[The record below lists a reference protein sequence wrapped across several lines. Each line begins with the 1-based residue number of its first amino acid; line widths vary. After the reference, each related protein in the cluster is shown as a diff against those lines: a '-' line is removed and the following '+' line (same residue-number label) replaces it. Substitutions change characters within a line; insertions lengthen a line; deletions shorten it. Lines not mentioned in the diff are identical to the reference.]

1 MILSALW
8 IMSIDSN
15 SRYLSAFKQCK
26 LQLRSDYEDNP
37 LYAPAAPKPFALFT
51 VKAGALLFHYQ
62 ACNYSAYRVFPIAT
76 IAGVS
81 QIAWLGINDN
91 IQRST
96 PSFHHEER
104 KSRESSTR
112 FVSSD
117 NAFFVMFMFLIFIT
131 FTAGTWR
138 DA

>member
-1 MILSALW
+1 
-8 IMSIDSN
+8 MSIDSN
-15 SRYLSAFKQCK
+15 GRYLSAFKQCK
-26 LQLRSDYEDNP
+26 LQLRSDYEDSP
-37 LYAPAAPKPFALFT
+37 LYALAAPKPFALFT

-76 IAGVS
+76 IAGIS

-91 IQRST
+91 IQRPT

-104 KSRESSTR
+104 KRTAHR

-117 NAFFVMFMFLIFIT
+117 NAFFAMFMLLIFIT
-131 FTAGTWR
+131 FTAG
-138 DA
+138 A